1 MKKSIRNLL
10 KFIVCFIVILPLS
23 FIAVACSGS
32 NGKSAYELAVE
43 NGFVGTLDEWLAS
56 LKGTNGSNGK
66 DSQAETSYEMWEKA
80 KQEGTFTGTYLDFL
94 QIYFLYDDASYSANK
109 ALSSMVEISAGST
122 AGSGAIYSIDSDYN
136 AFIITNYH
144 VVASNTTCTAKL
156 YGTNNSDKFTAKV
169 IGGSGTYDLAVL
181 YAENCS
187 ILESANATAATFNLT
202 TPLMGSTCIAIG
214 NTGGKGTS
222 VTKGCIRKDTCSLS
236 YTAGSVTASR
246 RLLAHDAYMM
256 RGNSGGGLFN
266 LYGDLI
272 GITNC
277 GEEFNNGTDDSGLKY
292 AIPASIVY
300 SVTKNIIYNCFNKT
314 NKSVM
319 LCDLGLGFASTSTR
333 QINPTSGLA
342 ETIDIVTILEIS
354 SDLEAYNSLQV
365 GDKLVSFKITSPTE
379 TIEKVVKRN
388 FELDD
393 YLPLLTNDCSIELT
407 FSRAGETS
415 PITITLEF
423 SQLVCSAIA

>member
-1 MKKSIRNLL
+1 MKKSL
-10 KFIVCFIVILPLS
+10 KNFFKILVCFIVILPLT

-80 KQEGTFTGTYLDFL
+80 KQEGTFTGTYLAFL
-94 QIYFLYDDASYSANK
+94 ETYFLYDDASYSANK
-109 ALSSMVEISAGST
+109 ALSSIVEISTGST
-122 AGSGAIYSIDSDYN
+122 TGSGVIYSIDSDNN

-144 VVASNTTCTAKL
+144 VVAGSSSCTAKL
-156 YGTNNSDKFTAKV
+156 YGTNESDKFTAKV

-181 YAENCS
+181 YAENCT
-187 ILESANATAATFNLT
+187 ILETANATAATFNLT
-202 TPLMGSTCIAIG
+202 TPLTGSTCIAIG

-256 RGNSGGGLFN
+256 KGNSGGGLFS

-277 GEEFNNGTDDSGLKY
+277 GEEFSNGTDDSGLKY
-292 AIPASIVY
+292 AIPASVVY
-300 SVTKNIIYNCFNKT
+300 SVTKNIIHNCFNKI
-314 NKSVM
+314 NNSVM
-319 LCDLGLGFASTSTR
+319 LCNLGLEFASTSTR
-333 QINPTSGLA
+333 QVNQTSGLA
-342 ETIDIVTILEIS
+342 ETIDIVSVSEIS

-365 GDKLVSFKITSPTE
+365 GDHLVSFKITTQEE
-379 TIEKVVKRN
+379 TIEKEVKRHFN
-388 FELDD
+388 LDD
-393 YLPLLTNDCSIELT
+393 FLPLITEGCEIKLT
-407 FSRAGETS
+407 FSRAEETT

-423 SQLVCSAIA
+423 SQLSCSAIA